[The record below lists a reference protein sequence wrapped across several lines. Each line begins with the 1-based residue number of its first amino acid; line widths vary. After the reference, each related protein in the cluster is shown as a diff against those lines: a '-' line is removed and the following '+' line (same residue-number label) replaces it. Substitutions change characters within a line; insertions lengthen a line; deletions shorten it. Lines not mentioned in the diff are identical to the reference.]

1 MLDSRRMRRRNKGGF
16 TLIELMIVVAIIG
29 VLVALALP
37 QFLNYFRRTKTAEV
51 GPNLRNM
58 FTGAVAYYHAERG
71 PRGLVATG
79 AATAGNTHC
88 LVAPVAAIGTP
99 TDQKMDIST
108 AVSAS
113 PSLRGINFTLGDPVY
128 FAYGLNSAGALCG
141 VNNDENAYVF
151 FANGNLDGVAPSSTY
166 ELLSGA
172 RNSDLIRAPS
182 VYVAPGT
189 DLN

>member
-1 MLDSRRMRRRNKGGF
+1 MLNSKQIRKQKRAGF

-58 FTGAVAYYHAERG
+58 FTGAAAYYHAERG

-79 AATAGNTHC
+79 AASANNTHC
-88 LVAPVAAIGTP
+88 LVAPVAAIGVP
-99 TDQKMDIST
+99 TDQKMDISV
-108 AVSAS
+108 AVAAD
-113 PSLRGINFTLGDPVY
+113 PSLQALNFSLGDPVY
-128 FAYGLNSAGALCG
+128 FAYGLTSPGSSCG
-141 VNNDENAYVF
+141 VINNDNAYVF

-166 ELLSGA
+166 ELLSGV
-172 RNSDLIRAPS
+172 RNSDLMRAPS